1 MVARLVLPVSVVTS
15 LLATGPACAPTTT
28 VPDDEDTG
36 VVDDNVDD
44 DDTGACPEPGSGL
57 TLEETGA
64 FLAGDQGDGVVV
76 LMGGAAEVDR
86 GSARFVD
93 GAGGG
98 DVLVLR
104 ATGST
109 SSYTSYFADDLAALV
124 TVAPRSVATIRV
136 DDPAAGADP
145 ALLCRLRRADAVWL
159 AGGDQSDY
167 LVQWP
172 DALQAGLRDAVARGA
187 AVGGT
192 SAGAMSWSALAF
204 DAAGGG
210 ITSDDALQTPTSP
223 LVSVTPS
230 PFAAVAGVLVDTHF
244 QARDRE
250 GRLLAFLA
258 HARPDTVGVGID
270 EGTALVVDGD
280 NAAVLA
286 DDGGSVWL
294 YRVEGVTLTAGAALS
309 IDAVERVSFDDGRTM
324 AWPAPFTTPE
334 GFVVDDGVVLSRP

>member
-1 MVARLVLPVSVVTS
+1 MRRRPGPVSVSTS
-15 LLATGPACAPTTT
+15 LLAAFLGCAPTITT
-28 VPDDEDTG
+28 APEEDDTLPVDDEPDTG
-36 VVDDNVDD
+36 P
-44 DDTGACPEPGSGL
+44 CPEAGAGL

-64 FLAGDQGDGVVV
+64 FVAGDQGDGVVV
-76 LMGGAAEVDR
+76 LMGGGAEVDR

-109 SSYTSYFADDLAALV
+109 SSYTSYFADDLAALL
-124 TVAPRSVATIRV
+124 TEPPRSVATIRV
-136 DDPAAGADP
+136 DDPAAGADD
-145 ALLCRLRRADAVWL
+145 AVLCRLRRADAVWL
-159 AGGDQSDY
+159 AGGDQSAY

-172 DALQAGLRDAVARGA
+172 DALHAGLRDAVARGA

-210 ITSDDALQTPTSP
+210 ITSDEALQSPTSP
-223 LVSVTPS
+223 LVSVTSS
-230 PFAAVAGVLVDTHF
+230 PFAAVDGVLVDTHF

-250 GRLLAFLA
+250 GRLLTFLA
-258 HARPDTVGVGID
+258 HARPDTVGIGID

-280 NAAVLA
+280 SAAVLA

-294 YRVEGVTLTAGAALS
+294 YRVEGVTLASGAALS
-309 IDAVERVSFDDGRTM
+309 IDSVDRVAFEDGRAL
-324 AWPAPFTTPE
+324 AWPAPFTNPE
-334 GFVVDDGVVLSRP
+334 GFVVDDGVVLPRP